1 MSKFSK
7 NSTNALKGI
16 SVMAVASFT
25 FVLIISVFPI
35 IGSLVTPGVELG
47 KVLKQNLDLLIILLG
62 VGIPVGIMLGILA
75 SAIKRRRLFTLILS
89 GFIFYWL
96 LIIVIILI
104 TTGFSFASSELGI
117 LFSLSVWAML
127 AYSVFT
133 LPLITLGIFILERWT
148 RKK

>member
-7 NSTNALKGI
+7 NSSNALKGI
-16 SVMAVASFT
+16 IVMATASIA

-35 IGSLVTPGVELG
+35 IGSLVTPGFQLG
-47 KVLKQNLDLLIILLG
+47 EVLKQNFDLLIILLG

-75 SAIKRRRLFTLILS
+75 SAIKRRRLFMLILC

-96 LIIVIILI
+96 MIIGVILLA
-104 TTGFSFASSELGI
+104 TGFSFTSSDLGI
-117 LFSLSVWAML
+117 LFSMSVWAML

-133 LPLITLGIFILERWT
+133 LPLIMLGIFILERWT

>member
-1 MSKFSK
+1 MS
-7 NSTNALKGI
+7 T
-16 SVMAVASFT
+16 ASIA

-35 IGSLVTPGVELG
+35 IGSLITPGFELG
-47 KVLKQNLDLLIILLG
+47 KVLMQNLDLLIILLG

-96 LIIVIILI
+96 MIIVIVLFA
-104 TTGFSFASSELGI
+104 TGFTFSSSDLGI

-133 LPLITLGIFILERWT
+133 LPLIMVGIFILERWT